1 MYRKRDEKKFFE
13 YQKDGFTISTNPGL
27 LDIDMIHDFVSQ
39 SYWARGIPEE
49 LVVKSIRHS
58 FCFGLYDQGKQVGF
72 ARLITDF
79 ATEAEICETFV
90 LEPYR
95 GRGLGKWL
103 MECVISCPSLQGI
116 RTLSLGTANA
126 MTSTKRLDFALS
138 ESARIGCRFFMKD
151 PGLLAKGRNQNRGQG
166 KMQFPWCTH
175 TSVKQTRLRREGTRT

>member
-1 MYRKRDEKKFFE
+1 MYYKRNEEKFLE

-39 SYWARGIPEE
+39 SYWARGIPKE
-49 LVVKSIRHS
+49 LVIKAIRHS

-79 ATEAEICETFV
+79 ATEAEICEAFV

-116 RTLSLGTANA
+116 RTLSLGTADAHDFYKKVGFHVVGECPNR
-126 MTSTKRLDFALS
+126 MQIIYERPWFIRKRTVS
-138 ESARIGCRFFMKD
+138 E
-151 PGLLAKGRNQNRGQG
+151 
-166 KMQFPWCTH
+166 
-175 TSVKQTRLRREGTRT
+175 

>member
-1 MYRKRDEKKFFE
+1 MYNKRNEEKFLE

-27 LDIDMIHDFVSQ
+27 LDINMIHDFVSQ
-39 SYWARGIPEE
+39 SYWARGIPKE
-49 LVVKSIRHS
+49 LVIKAIRHS

-116 RTLSLGTANA
+116 RTLSLGTADA
-126 MTSTKRLDFALS
+126 HDFYKQVGFHVVGECPNRMQIIYDRPWYIREKT
-138 ESARIGCRFFMKD
+138 ES
-151 PGLLAKGRNQNRGQG
+151 
-166 KMQFPWCTH
+166 
-175 TSVKQTRLRREGTRT
+175 V